1 MDKTIE
7 KKCEEVMEY
16 RFSNPQKA
24 YDICCEILEQG
35 EKRKEDYEIA
45 FAHLYMGD
53 TLFSLGKFKEAL
65 DNMKISERIEKQ
77 CGFDDLLMHT
87 YNITAII
94 YVNQGD
100 GLLGLDYYYKAM
112 AVAKKCGNEV
122 MQGMLYNNIGA
133 LLHNVGDVGSASV
146 YFKKG
151 YEIYRK
157 SKEKSGRKM
166 NNRKQYLVNIAI
178 GYLEEKKYGQA
189 RKYLDLAEKEQEEE
203 SDSYCSVAE
212 INRLVESV
220 RTYMEQGQLKT
231 AIEEAQKVIGLPTE
245 CFEDAEAYAHFIFLA
260 RCLLEMKDY
269 EDVRKILSELQKI
282 YDQNPVTRRNFQL
295 CEVEVQYYRAT
306 GEKEKLQS
314 CYHRYY
320 EWKQQIRKEENNLVV
335 KAIDNRYRLE
345 YEKITNEQLS
355 ANTRQLAKTSEI
367 DELTGISNRYGLKKR
382 FTRLSEMAV
391 LQKYKI
397 CVCIFDVDEFK
408 SYNDQYGHLKG
419 DECLKEIAQILM
431 DTAKE
436 EYFAGRYG
444 GDEFVVLGINKTD
457 EQLKAFMRKLIQNV
471 NSVKMP
477 FVDHKGKEQVTI
489 SIGAV
494 NRMAGKENS
503 LSGFLHDADR
513 NLYQAKKNG
522 KNGYV
527 LNL

>member
-7 KKCEEVMEY
+7 KKCEKVMEY
-16 RFSNPQKA
+16 RFSDPQRA

-45 FAHLYMGD
+45 YARLYMGD

-65 DNMKISERIEKQ
+65 DNMRISEKIELQ
-77 CGFDDLLMHT
+77 CGFDDLLMNT

-100 GLLGLDYYYKAM
+100 GLLGLDYYYKAL

-122 MQGMLYNNIGA
+122 MQGMVYNNIGA
-133 LLHNVGDVGSASV
+133 LLHNVGDVGSASA
-146 YFKKG
+146 YFRKG
-151 YEIYRK
+151 YEICKRSEAK
-157 SKEKSGRKM
+157 DGRKM

-189 RKYLDLAEKEQEEE
+189 RKYLDLAEKEMERE

-220 RTYMEQGQLKT
+220 RAYMELNQW
-231 AIEEAQKVIGLPTE
+231 EAAFADAKKVIDLPTE
-245 CFEDAEAYAHFIFLA
+245 CYEEVEAYTHLVFLA
-260 RCLLEMKDY
+260 RCLLEMKYY
-269 EDVRKILSELQKI
+269 EEARKIPSELQKI
-282 YDQNPVTRRNFQL
+282 YDQNPLIKRKFQL
-295 CEVEVQYYRAT
+295 CEIWIQYYKVT
-306 GEKEKLQS
+306 GEKEKLQK
-314 CYHRYY
+314 CYRRYY
-320 EWKQQIRKEENNLVV
+320 ELKQLVRKEENNLVI

-345 YEKITNEQLS
+345 YERITNEQLS
-355 ANTRQLAKTSEI
+355 ANARQLAKTSEI
-367 DELTGISNRYGLKKR
+367 DELTGICNRYGLKKK
-382 FTRLSEMAV
+382 FIKLGEMAGIHRSR
-391 LQKYKI
+391 I

-419 DECLKEIAQILM
+419 DECLKEIAQILL

-444 GDEFVVLGINKTD
+444 GDEFVVLGINKSD
-457 EQLKAFMRKLIQNV
+457 EQLKEFMGKLIRNV

-477 FVDHKGKEQVTI
+477 FLDHGGKEQVTI
-489 SIGAV
+489 SVGAV
-494 NRMAGKENS
+494 NRIPEKEDS
-503 LSGFLHDADR
+503 LTGFLHDADR

-522 KNGYV
+522 KNCYI
-527 LNL
+527 LNF